1 MRKFIPILAL
11 LLLTTTIYCEKK
23 TDTESG
29 FLLSYKYVFGKPY
42 NYKKVM
48 NSDDEKFVSFIQIQA
63 LDSTRKGEINFKY
76 KLDSCAYYYKN
87 SLRRQKASQK
97 LEYAQIQITYT
108 KTGKLLKRI
117 YFDDTRKDYSINSD
131 YSDNEILFELPAQ
144 NIEFGKTWKT
154 SRTYDN
160 GLHSI
165 KTKKLENKLV
175 GLENKNGHSCYRV
188 DFQGTDI
195 DVSRQDDYTQTDE
208 GKIVGTFWIDKES
221 MIIIA
226 VESETVFGETKAQ
239 HPGLSPFAGL
249 KLISRAPI
257 KMTLE
262 IIE

>member
-1 MRKFIPILAL
+1 MRKLIPALAFL
-11 LLLTTTIYCEKK
+11 LFATTTYCEKK
-23 TDTESG
+23 TDAESE
-29 FLLSYKYVFGKPY
+29 FLLRYKYVFGKSY

-48 NSDDEKFVSFIQIQA
+48 NSDDEKFVSFLQIQA
-63 LDSTRKGEINFKY
+63 LDSTQQGEINFKY

-87 SLRRQKASQK
+87 SLRRQTASQD

-108 KTGKLLKRI
+108 KTGKQLKRKF
-117 YFDDTRKDYSINSD
+117 FDETKKDYSKNSD
-131 YSDNEILFELPAQ
+131 YSDNENLFELPAQ

-160 GLHSI
+160 GLHST
-165 KTKKLENKLV
+165 KTKKLENILV
-175 GLENKNGHSCYRV
+175 GIENKNGHSCYRV
-188 DFQGTDI
+188 DFQGADI
-195 DVSRQDDYTQTDE
+195 DIRRQGDYTQTDE

-226 VESETVFGETKAQ
+226 VESETVFGEIKAQ